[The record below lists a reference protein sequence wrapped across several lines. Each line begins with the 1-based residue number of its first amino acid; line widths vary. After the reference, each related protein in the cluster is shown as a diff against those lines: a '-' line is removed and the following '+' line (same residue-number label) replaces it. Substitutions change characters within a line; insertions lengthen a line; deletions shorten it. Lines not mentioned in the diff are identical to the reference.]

1 MNRKQRIAEINAK
14 FRAFDA
20 ELVGATA
27 ERTAQIGIET
37 AELVAERSKLIEEEK
52 QEIRKAFESGSKLED
67 SDTRKIAEEVAER
80 QFKALKEK
88 RSITLTGAL
97 DVMHVEHKKETLN
110 ETFNQ
115 VSSIVDQVRFQYLP
129 GGETY
134 FEPYI
139 KSYGTAGV
147 TAEGVEY
154 TASDPVWAYTEIKKV
169 KLTILTE
176 ISEEFEKLGYAA
188 YMQAVKRNL
197 SIAIRKKLAREIVLG
212 TGASGQFSGILGAT
226 QPHLEASKDLSVVA
240 IDENTLDNIVL
251 SYGGDEDVADG
262 TLFLSKGDLKA
273 FALVKSTTTKKSA
286 YEINYKQRTI
296 NGVPYCITSAVTVLS
311 SVATGAYGMFYGS
324 PQAYVV
330 AQFADVELKRSDDF
344 KFSTGI
350 VSFRASGFFGGNVA
364 MWNGFIRIKKA
375 AA

>member
-14 FRAFDA
+14 FRAFEA

-27 ERTAQIGIET
+27 ERTAQIGVET
-37 AELVAERSKLIEEEK
+37 AELVAERSRLIEEEK
-52 QEIRKAFESGSKLED
+52 QEIRKAFESGAKLED
-67 SDTRKIAEEVAER
+67 TDARRIAEEVAER
-80 QFKALKEK
+80 QFKDLKEK

-97 DVMHVEHKKETLN
+97 DVMHAEHKKETLN

-147 TAEGVEY
+147 TVEGAEY
-154 TASDPVWAYTEIKKV
+154 TASDPVWSYTEIKKV

-188 YMQAVKRNL
+188 YMQAVRRNL

-240 IDENTLDNIVL
+240 IDENTLDNIIL
-251 SYGGDEDVADG
+251 SYGGDEEVADG

-350 VSFRASGFFGGNVA
+350 VTFRASGFFGGNVA